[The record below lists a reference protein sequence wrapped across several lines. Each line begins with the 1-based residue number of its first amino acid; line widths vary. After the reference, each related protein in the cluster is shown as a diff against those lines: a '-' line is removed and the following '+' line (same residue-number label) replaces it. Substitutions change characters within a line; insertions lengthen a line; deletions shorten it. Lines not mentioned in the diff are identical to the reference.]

1 MTKIIRTKSNTEFIS
16 DLMNFSEQGALI
28 QPFVIEGIYQ
38 YAKQVL
44 ANPLSDNG
52 FISPAA
58 WTACAQE
65 VLDKLEQRLEMK

>member
-1 MTKIIRTKSNTEFIS
+1 MNRVKVKSNTEFIT
-16 DLMNFSEQGALI
+16 DLMTFSEQGALI

-44 ANPLSDNG
+44 ENPLPNNS
-52 FISPAA
+52 FILPEA

-65 VLDKLEQRLEMK
+65 VLDKLEQRLGMK

>member
-1 MTKIIRTKSNTEFIS
+1 MSKITRVKSNTDFIA
-16 DLMNFSEQGALI
+16 DLMNFSNQGALI

-44 ANPLSDNG
+44 AKPLPDNG

-65 VLDKLEQRLEMK
+65 VLEKLEQRLEMK